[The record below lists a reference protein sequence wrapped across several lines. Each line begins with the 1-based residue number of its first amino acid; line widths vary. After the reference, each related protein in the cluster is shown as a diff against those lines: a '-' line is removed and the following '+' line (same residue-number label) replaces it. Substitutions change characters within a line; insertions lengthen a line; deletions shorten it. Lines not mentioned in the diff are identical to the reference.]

1 MDAPQGKTI
10 VIVEDETVLQK
21 ALSIEL
27 LSDGIAVFAA
37 SNGKAGLELVR
48 EKRPDL
54 VLLDLIIPEMKGFD
68 VLAEIKKDPATKDI
82 PVIILSNLSSEDDKK
97 KGVELGAADYYV
109 KSSTDLSD
117 LSSKVKNLLSK

>member
-48 EKRPDL
+48 EKKPNL

-68 VLAEIKKDPATKDI
+68 VLAEIKKDPTTKDI
-82 PVIILSNLSSEDDKK
+82 PVIILSNLSSEEDKK
-97 KGVELGAADYYV
+97 RGMELGAADYYV

-117 LSSKVKNLLSK
+117 LSTKVKNLLSK

>member
-27 LSDGIAVFAA
+27 LSDGITVFAA

-48 EKRPDL
+48 EKKPDL
-54 VLLDLIIPEMKGFD
+54 VLRKAVMQCFHQHVF
-68 VLAEIKKDPATKDI
+68 VLQ
-82 PVIILSNLSSEDDKK
+82 
-97 KGVELGAADYYV
+97 
-109 KSSTDLSD
+109 
-117 LSSKVKNLLSK
+117 